1 MPSRMIRRL
10 ARGPA
15 LRPSLL
21 ARALCTPVA
30 RALCTETVSFTFI
43 EDGEEIPATAAVGRT
58 LLEAAHDNDIDLEG
72 ARRPPSSC
80 HWAARLTTLCG
91 CSAGACDH
99 SLACSTCHII
109 LEQEFFDQLDA
120 VDDEEMDML
129 DLAFGLQDTSRLGC
143 QIKVTKALEGQK
155 VTLPDGATNLNA

>member
-1 MPSRMIRRL
+1 MIRRL

-91 CSAGACDH
+91 CYAGACDH
-99 SLACSTCHII
+99 SLACSTCHVVLAQADFDR
-109 LEQEFFDQLDA
+109 LEEP
-120 VDDEEMDML
+120 EEEEEDML
-129 DLAFGLQDTSRLGC
+129 DLAWGLTDTSRLCC
-143 QIKVTKALEGQK
+143 QIEVEEWMEGMV
-155 VTLPDGATNLNA
+155 VTLPDESNNMMD